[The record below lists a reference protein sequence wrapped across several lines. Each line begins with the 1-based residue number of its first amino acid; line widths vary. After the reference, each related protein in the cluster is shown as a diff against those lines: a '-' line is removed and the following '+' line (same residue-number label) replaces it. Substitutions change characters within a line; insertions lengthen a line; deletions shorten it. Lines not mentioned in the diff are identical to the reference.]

1 MVAVRLIH
9 RETLRQTEHQVS
21 AAPRG
26 TDDAAGEL
34 VARSGTGRT
43 SAIAAG
49 PFADTLIEGERLL
62 KEKTMR
68 LAFESA
74 TDLAR
79 ALRRAADAHGKHEEQ
94 TGRPD
99 PDWPG
104 WYALWARRP
113 GK

>member
-1 MVAVRLIH
+1 
-9 RETLRQTEHQVS
+9 
-21 AAPRG
+21 
-26 TDDAAGEL
+26 
-34 VARSGTGRT
+34 
-43 SAIAAG
+43 
-49 PFADTLIEGERLL
+49 
-62 KEKTMR
+62 MR

-104 WYALWARRP
+104 W
-113 GK
+113 